1 MKISIE
7 DYAIII
13 SYANYYLFTRFV
25 PLQAKKPNTRI
36 SPPRA
41 ERGTE
46 CPGIAMGCPSVLSNL
61 PCRGPIKTQ
70 PTNAHTAE
78 NHKEMFFI
86 ITMNI
91 DSHIWLFNKLLFYT

>member
-1 MKISIE
+1 MNRYI
-7 DYAIII
+7 
-13 SYANYYLFTRFV
+13 FTRFV
-25 PLQAKKPNTRI
+25 PLQAKKPKTRI

-61 PCRGPIKTQ
+61 PCLGPIKTQ

-78 NHKEMFFI
+78 NHKEI
-86 ITMNI
+86 IFMIILNI
-91 DSHIWLFNKLLFYT
+91 DCHKRLVFE